1 MNQYDLNIKFNR
13 VNGKVVID
21 AESEGDAIDKA
32 LDYVCKQLA
41 DAFPELDIEVEVEVS
56 ECYYGGDPDMAY
68 EEERD
73 RYL

>member
-1 MNQYDLNIKFNR
+1 MNQYDLDIKFNS
-13 VNGKVVID
+13 VTGKITIG
-21 AESEGDAIDKA
+21 AESESDAIDKA

-41 DAFPELDIEVEVEVS
+41 DALPELDIEVEAEVS

-68 EEERD
+68 DDERD